1 VRLACRQT
9 GTIISRSQYVYLQ
22 RPDTATWVTVG
33 RYTLNDGAHS
43 GSFVYAPS
51 YLDAGLPWAIDPVNL
66 PLQPGVL
73 QPALR
78 YGGLHDVLRD
88 AAPDAWGQLL
98 LQRAHGLGDNTHT
111 FDYLRLAG
119 NGDRWGALALGASRT
134 PPSIHLKSPTLPQ
147 LRSLAEELLAM
158 HERRPPEDA
167 RVRRM
172 LMATPSLGG
181 ARPKGTLH
189 DGDDYWLVKP
199 LLQSDVID
207 IPRLEHA
214 TMQWGTALGLRV
226 AQTMHHQ
233 IDKGLSVLRVRR
245 FDRLGEQRHMAIS
258 AASLL
263 AVEYPG
269 SLRGGFSYARLAEE
283 LRRIGAPVEDR
294 HELFDRMVFNALAG
308 NDDDHPRNHAAI
320 WQQDEGRWRLSPAF
334 DIVPNPE
341 LVPTTLSMQLS
352 LGRFDIARDA
362 VLADAVRFG
371 FTDSAAAAAHL
382 DALITRA
389 GDTLPN
395 IQTTLP
401 TDLVALL
408 QERFDAARARLQA

>member
-1 VRLACRQT
+1 MRLACRQT

-22 RPDTATWVTVG
+22 RPDTAPWVTVG
-33 RYTLNDGAHS
+33 RYTLNDDMRS

-73 QPALR
+73 QAASR

-111 FDYLRLAG
+111 FEYLRLAG

-172 LMATPSLGG
+172 LMATPNLGG
-181 ARPKGTLH
+181 ARPKGTLR

-214 TMQWGTALGLRV
+214 TMAAVPGLRHRAEPGTGANDLVDAAV
-226 AQTMHHQ
+226 AGPRRHCTRRRARRCGPFRIHR
-233 IDKGLSVLRVRR
+233 LRRCRDTSRR
-245 FDRLGEQRHMAIS
+245 ADHASRQHPARYPGRVAAGPGRLAARTIRRRTRK
-258 AASLL
+258 AASL
-263 AVEYPG
+263 
-269 SLRGGFSYARLAEE
+269 
-283 LRRIGAPVEDR
+283 
-294 HELFDRMVFNALAG
+294 N
-308 NDDDHPRNHAAI
+308 
-320 WQQDEGRWRLSPAF
+320 
-334 DIVPNPE
+334 
-341 LVPTTLSMQLS
+341 
-352 LGRFDIARDA
+352 
-362 VLADAVRFG
+362 
-371 FTDSAAAAAHL
+371 
-382 DALITRA
+382 
-389 GDTLPN
+389 
-395 IQTTLP
+395 
-401 TDLVALL
+401 
-408 QERFDAARARLQA
+408 DAARHLPVRNPTAAALNASGCSTFDRCAVASSR